1 MGYVGIILNGHWAQ
15 MFDAPAGWMGF
26 DPAGN
31 DGRKLGLWPWQTDEG
46 GGRAIESPAE
56 ETRPQPRPNAEP
68 RPKPAVT
75 PKPEDQPRPDTTAP
89 KPDTKPV
96 TEQKPT
102 TGRSTTSRDP
112 AKGLVREPA
121 RDLGSQP

>member
-1 MGYVGIILNGHWAQ
+1 

-56 ETRPQPRPNAEP
+56 ETRPQPRPRAEE
-68 RPKPAVT
+68 RPKPAVRPEEQ
-75 PKPEDQPRPDTTAP
+75 PKPETTP
-89 KPDTKPV
+89 KTDAKPV

-112 AKGLVREPA
+112 AKGLVKEPVRE
-121 RDLGSQP
+121 LGAQP

>member
-1 MGYVGIILNGHWAQ
+1 

-56 ETRPQPRPNAEP
+56 ETRPQPRPKAEEQ
-68 RPKPAVT
+68 
-75 PKPEDQPRPDTTAP
+75 PKPETTP
-89 KPDTKPV
+89 TTDKKPV
-96 TEQKPT
+96 TEQKPK

-121 RDLGSQP
+121 RDIGSQP

>member
-1 MGYVGIILNGHWAQ
+1 MGYVGIIVNLHWARIID
-15 MFDAPAGWMGF
+15 FAAGFAGF

-46 GGRAIESPAE
+46 GRAVERPTE
-56 ETRPQPRPNAEP
+56 ETRPQPRPKAEE
-68 RPKPAVT
+68 RPKPQVQPKAEEQ
-75 PKPEDQPRPDTTAP
+75 PKPETAP
-89 KPDTKPV
+89 KTDAKPV

-102 TGRSTTSRDP
+102 TGRSTTPRDP
-112 AKGLVREPA
+112 AKGLVREPV